1 MSRFSE
7 ASEKNPNDDRPR
19 RSRIW
24 GWGVLAAAFFAFW
37 VAATV
42 VGPWL
47 EKRIPVF
54 NQIVETIEREDINA
68 NAYFYTD
75 IKASYEGEQ
84 YLRDAISFGDPEQS
98 RVTWAFLSAVGLC
111 IALLWLGYRYL
122 PMD

>member
-1 MSRFSE
+1 MTRSSE
-7 ASEKNPNDDRPR
+7 VSERKTKKNSVR
-19 RSRIW
+19 RSRIRAW
-24 GWGVLAAAFFAFW
+24 SVLAGAFFSFW

-54 NQIVETIEREDINA
+54 NQIVETIERDDINA

-84 YLRDAISFGDPEQS
+84 YLRNALAFGDPEQS
-98 RVTWAFLSAVGLC
+98 KVSWAFMSAVGLC
-111 IALLWLGYRYL
+111 IALLGLGYRYL